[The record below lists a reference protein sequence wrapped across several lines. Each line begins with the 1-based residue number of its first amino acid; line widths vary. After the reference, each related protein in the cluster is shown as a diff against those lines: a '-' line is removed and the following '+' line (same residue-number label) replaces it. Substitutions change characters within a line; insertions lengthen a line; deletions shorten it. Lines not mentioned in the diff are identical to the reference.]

1 MAAIT
6 DRLEFENGVLVKI
19 DGARPEYMNGN
30 KLIRLVKELA
40 AALPRIDHA
49 EAALAELQFAYTNH
63 RGESGRRRVVPIRV
77 WFGSTNW
84 HPTQQWF
91 LRALDL
97 DKDEERDFAFAD
109 VREVSNG

>member
-1 MAAIT
+1 M
-6 DRLEFENGVLVKI
+6 
-19 DGARPEYMNGN
+19 
-30 KLIRLVKELA
+30 
-40 AALPRIDHA
+40 DHA